1 MAQLNHSCGGNRKA
15 AGAGKVH
22 RGTCLGLRT
31 EVRKIKSAEGE
42 RIEIIM
48 MNEKSVL
55 TVHEAAVEYG
65 FPECGL
71 RTIIKEGRIP
81 IIKIGNKAY
90 VTRKTMEEFLKQ
102 GGTPYGKDE

>member
-1 MAQLNHSCGGNRKA
+1 MVRLNHSCGGNRKTA
-15 AGAGKVH
+15 EAEKVH

-31 EVRKIKSAEGE
+31 KVRKIKFAEGE

-55 TVHEAAVEYG
+55 TVHEAAMEYG

-81 IIKIGNKAY
+81 IIKIGNRAY
-90 VTRKTMEEFLKQ
+90 VTRKTMEEFLEQ
-102 GGTPYGKDE
+102 GGAPYAE